1 MSSENEK
8 TEYDKL
14 PAKQQRFVDEYC
26 VDSNG
31 TQAAIR
37 AGYSP
42 KTANEQGSRLLANI
56 SVKRAVKEKKA
67 EIAEESKLKAS
78 DVIDEL
84 RKIAFSDITQVMSF
98 SASKAKIKPSRTLS
112 EDAKKIV
119 ASVSQTKAGLTVKL
133 HDKVKALE
141 LLGRYLN
148 IFTDRV
154 EVEGRGLGLILNM
167 NAPVSENSENSR
179 CVEVDKVSQDSAA
192 DSDSDSDSAADS
204 ASDNVDN
211 DVYNSADNVN
221 APAKKASRKTRKKSA
236 KSLKSA
242 KSAKSPRV

>member
-1 MSSENEK
+1 MSTSTK
-8 TEYDKL
+8 KIEYDKL
-14 PAKQQRFVDEYC
+14 SAKQQRFVDEYC
-26 VDSNG
+26 VDFNG

-37 AGYSP
+37 AGYSVNTASMQAARLLTKDKI
-42 KTANEQGSRLLANI
+42 KTALEE
-56 SVKRAVKEKKA
+56 KRV

-84 RKIAFSDITQVMSF
+84 RRIAFSDITQVMSF
-98 SASKAKIKPSRTLS
+98 TASKAKVKSSRKLS

-119 ASVSQTKAGLTVKL
+119 ASVSQTRAGLTVKL

-167 NAPVSENSENSR
+167 NAPVTESSEDIR
-179 CVEVDKVSQDSAA
+179 CVEVDKVLQDSAD
-192 DSDSDSDSAADS
+192 DSNSDSAADS
-204 ASDNVDN
+204 ANDNVDN

-221 APAKKASRKTRKKSA
+221 VCSPSKKTRRKSA
-236 KSLKSA
+236 KSS

>member
-1 MSSENEK
+1 MSTDTK
-8 TEYDKL
+8 KIEYNKL
-14 PAKQQRFVDEYC
+14 STKQQRFVDEYC
-26 VDSNG
+26 VDFNG

-37 AGYSP
+37 AGYA
-42 KTANEQGSRLLANI
+42 ANSAFVQAARLLSYDKI
-56 SVKRAVKEKKA
+56 KKA
-67 EIAEESKLKAS
+67 LEERKTEIAEESKLKAS

-84 RKIAFSDITQVMSF
+84 RRIAFSDITQVMSF
-98 SASKAKIKPSRTLS
+98 TASKAKIKSSKKLS

-167 NAPVSENSENSR
+167 NAPAADKREDSE
-179 CVEVDKVSQDSAA
+179 CVEVDVDKVSI
-192 DSDSDSDSAADS
+192 DSDSDSAADS
-204 ASDNVDN
+204 DNKK
-211 DVYNSADNVN
+211 NV
-221 APAKKASRKTRKKSA
+221 
-236 KSLKSA
+236 
-242 KSAKSPRV
+242 

>member
-1 MSSENEK
+1 MSTSIK
-8 TEYDKL
+8 KIEYNKL
-14 PAKQQRFVDEYC
+14 SAKQQRFVDEYC
-26 VDSNG
+26 VDFNG

-37 AGYSP
+37 AGYSV
-42 KTANEQGSRLLANI
+42 KTANAQAARLLANVNI
-56 SVKRAVKEKKA
+56 KKA
-67 EIAEESKLKAS
+67 LDEKRLEIAESSKLKTS

-98 SASKAKIKPSRTLS
+98 SASKAKIKSSRKLS

-119 ASVSQTKAGLTVKL
+119 ASVSQTQAGLTVKL

-167 NAPVSENSENSR
+167 NAPAADKSKDSR
-179 CVEVDKVSQDSAA
+179 CVEVDRTLKDT
-192 DSDSDSDSAADS
+192 DSDSDSDS
-204 ASDNVDN
+204 DNKDN
-211 DVYNSADNVN
+211 A
-221 APAKKASRKTRKKSA
+221 
-236 KSLKSA
+236 
-242 KSAKSPRV
+242 

>member
-1 MSSENEK
+1 MSTNTK
-8 TEYDKL
+8 KIEYNKL
-14 PAKQQRFVDEYC
+14 SAKQQRFVEEYC
-26 VDSNG
+26 VDFNG

-37 AGYSP
+37 AGYSVNTASMQAARLLSYDKV
-42 KTANEQGSRLLANI
+42 KTALE
-56 SVKRAVKEKKA
+56 EKKI
-67 EIAEESKLKAS
+67 EIAESSKLKAS

-98 SASKAKIKPSRTLS
+98 SASKAKIKSSRKLS

-119 ASVSQTKAGLTVKL
+119 ASVSQTQAGLTVKL

-167 NAPVSENSENSR
+167 NAPVSENNKDSR
-179 CVEVDKVSQDSAA
+179 CVEVEVDRVLQDS
-192 DSDSDSDSAADS
+192 DTDSDSAN
-204 ASDNVDN
+204 DNVDN
-211 DVYNSADNVN
+211 DVDNSADNVN
-221 APAKKASRKTRKKSA
+221 VCSPSEKKRR
-236 KSLKSA
+236 KSA

>member
-1 MSSENEK
+1 MSSDTK
-8 TEYDKL
+8 KIEYDKL
-14 PAKQQRFVDEYC
+14 SAKQQRFVEEYC
-26 VDSNG
+26 VDFNG

-37 AGYSP
+37 AGYSVNTASMQAARLLSYDKI
-42 KTANEQGSRLLANI
+42 KTALEERKI
-56 SVKRAVKEKKA
+56 

-84 RKIAFSDITQVMSF
+84 RRIAFSDITQVMSF
-98 SASKAKIKPSRTLS
+98 TASKAKVKSSRKLS

-119 ASVSQTKAGLTVKL
+119 ASVSQTRAGLTVKL

-167 NAPVSENSENSR
+167 NAPVPEGRENSR
-179 CVEVDKVSQDSAA
+179 CVEVDRVSQDSAD
-192 DSDSDSDSAADS
+192 DSNSDSAADS
-204 ASDNVDN
+204 ANDNVDN

-221 APAKKASRKTRKKSA
+221 VCSPSKKTRRKSS
-236 KSLKSA
+236 KSSKS
-242 KSAKSPRV
+242 SKSPRV